1 MRLTNGEEQVAGG
14 NLVALGDSEGDDA
27 VARSGHDVLHLH
39 GFENHDFLALLAEKY
54 ALKGLVI
61 GYDHRFGHNR
71 SDGINE
77 YKAYGQ
83 EFGIEVI
90 QASPFLIEGYTVS
103 SSAIREALMQRE
115 VAKAN
120 LMLGYRFPLS
130 GCVVGGQHIG
140 RSLGFPTANIQFAG
154 HNKLLPP
161 VGVYA
166 VTATL
171 PDGTPDRPNNLT
183 AQYGMSIERKFDYG
197 ITGGAGI
204 ELNTRIGHFMLEGRY
219 YYGLSDIF
227 DNSKTDVFARS
238 NNGTI
243 VVKLTYLVDILS
255 D

>member
-1 MRLTNGEEQVAGG
+1 MAKT
-14 NLVALGDSEGDDA
+14 
-27 VARSGHDVLHLH
+27 VAREPDSSG
-39 GFENHDFLALLAEKY
+39 
-54 ALKGLVI
+54 
-61 GYDHRFGHNR
+61 
-71 SDGINE
+71 
-77 YKAYGQ
+77 
-83 EFGIEVI
+83 
-90 QASPFLIEGYTVS
+90 S
-103 SSAIREALMQRE
+103 SQS
-115 VAKAN
+115 
-120 LMLGYRFPLS
+120 S
-130 GCVVGGQHIG
+130 
-140 RSLGFPTANIQFAG
+140 TW
-154 HNKLLPP
+154 
-161 VGVYA
+161 
-166 VTATL
+166 TTL

>member
-1 MRLTNGEEQVAGG
+1 MSRLRVFLLLLGLSAVTAPALHAQVGERRNNLAIGASAGWVM
-14 NLVALGDSEGDDA
+14 NRITFDPTIKQ
-27 VARSGHDVLHLH
+27 HLH
-39 GFENHDFLALLAEKY
+39 MAPA
-54 ALKGLVI
+54 
-61 GYDHRFGHNR
+61 FGVTVR
-71 SDGINE
+71 YTSE
-77 YKAYGQ
+77 RYYKAYCALQ
-83 EFGIEVI
+83 LEVNYAQLGWREDISNSNNEPLPDTYERHLNYI
-90 QASPFLIEGYTVS
+90 QVPMLARLAWGREKRGLMGYVLAGPQIGYCIGES
-103 SSAIREALMQRE
+103 SSQ
-115 VAKAN
+115 
-120 LMLGYRFPLS
+120 S
-130 GCVVGGQHIG
+130 
-140 RSLGFPTANIQFAG
+140 STW
-154 HNKLLPP
+154 
-161 VGVYA
+161 
-166 VTATL
+166 TTL